1 MKCSNCQRENESS
14 ARFCIFC
21 GTPLPSEVRRP
32 PTPSQPP
39 AKTPPQSTKELQEE
53 VRRLRELVILMN
65 NRLAALERLQGIAV
79 PIPQPMAAP
88 PVTEVPEAVPTIEPT
103 PAAIAPSVEAAPS
116 PAEEMAPAAHIPRTP
131 PREVVP
137 RQPREWELIL
147 GGNWLARIG
156 VLALFIGIAFFIKF
170 AIDNEW
176 LGPTSRVILGIV
188 AGLGMLSGGY
198 YWQKRYPTL
207 SQALSGGGIA
217 VLYLSIF
224 AAFAF
229 FQMLNVYLA
238 VALLFVV
245 SGGSAALALRHN
257 SMALA
262 IIGILGAFTAP
273 FILGAFGPSR
283 AGAPMAG
290 TGSQLLVYVM
300 VVDLG
305 VIALSTFRNWQWFT
319 LLALFGSLAAFGGWY
334 GVFGNR
340 ASLLLAEGS
349 LTILFLIFVGATTL
363 YHIVWRR
370 APRPFDYTLMVING
384 AAYFGLSYG
393 LMWEDL
399 RVWMGGFA
407 LLLALFYGGLAYVAL
422 RRDAKNVRFGFFA
435 VGIALVFLTIAIP
448 VQLGDK
454 AWTTIAWA
462 AEGTVLMWFAI
473 KFRMSQ
479 FRYYS
484 YATFAITAMRL
495 LFFDTMVDLRTFQPV
510 VNERVLAFVFGIA
523 AMYFTSY
530 LLWRE
535 KEATPEA
542 EAPRYAYPAFLV
554 AANFFSL
561 WLVGAEIIS
570 YQASPLVYK
579 GSLPLVLLIV
589 FAGAMT
595 LYHLVWRRPSKIFDL
610 VLIAVNAAFYLGIST
625 ALWGDFRAWMGGLY
639 LVLALF
645 YGALAYFALRGGT
658 QNYRF
663 GLFALGITLAF
674 VTLAIP
680 VQFGNQVWTTITWAA
695 ELVVLIWLSFHLEI
709 PLFRAF
715 SYGVFVMMGVRL
727 LFFDT
732 GVDVRGFRPI
742 LNERFLAFFVSI
754 AATYL
759 VAYLLWRGRE
769 TMRGWAT
776 SASIFLVAANFFTL
790 WVLSF
795 EVWNY
800 FGSQAAAANIET
812 TRATLRNAQNLSLT
826 ALWAF
831 YAVVLLVMGIAKRW
845 RLVRLWALGLL
856 IVPIGKVFIYDVWAL
871 ETIYRI
877 VAFVGLGLLLLASAY
892 LYQRYS
898 KTIKGFIIE
907 K

>member
-1 MKCSNCQRENESS
+1 MKCPKCQRENEST

-21 GTPLPSEVRRP
+21 GTTLPSEAGRP
-32 PTPSQPP
+32 PTPAQRPAETPSQ
-39 AKTPPQSTKELQEE
+39 QTKELQEE
-53 VRRLRELVILMN
+53 VRRLRELIILMN
-65 NRLAALERLQGIAV
+65 DRLAALERLQGIAV
-79 PIPQPMAAP
+79 PTPQPLAAP
-88 PVTEVPEAVPTIEPT
+88 PVTEVAEAVPTMEPT
-103 PAAIAPSVEAAPS
+103 PAAVIPSLEAVPG
-116 PAEEMAPAAHIPRTP
+116 PAEEIAPAAPIPPSP
-131 PREVVP
+131 PREVAP
-137 RQPREWELIL
+137 PKPREWELIL
-147 GGNWLARIG
+147 GGNWLARVGVIALIIG
-156 VLALFIGIAFFIKF
+156 VGFFLKF
-170 AIDNEW
+170 AFDKEW

-188 AGLGMLSGGY
+188 AGLGMVGGGY
-198 YWQKRYPTL
+198 YWRKRYPTL

-229 FQMLNVYLA
+229 FQMLHLYLA
-238 VALLFVV
+238 VGLLLLV
-245 SGGSAALALRHN
+245 SAGSAALAIRYN

-273 FILGAFGPSR
+273 FILGAFEPIPVS
-283 AGAPMAG
+283 G
-290 TGSQLLVYVM
+290 TGFQLPVYVIA
-300 VVDLG
+300 VDLG

-319 LLALFGSLAAFGGWY
+319 LLALFGSLLAFSGWY
-334 GVFGNR
+334 GQFGDKV
-340 ASLLLAEGS
+340 SLLVSEGS

-363 YHIVWRR
+363 YHFIWRR
-370 APRPFDYTLMVING
+370 LVQGFDYALMSINA
-384 AAYFGLSYG
+384 AAYFGISYG

-399 RVWMGGFA
+399 RVWMGGFT
-407 LLLALFYGGLAYVAL
+407 LLLALFYGGLAYLAL
-422 RRDAKNVRFGFFA
+422 RRGTENTRLGFFA
-435 VGIALVFLTIAIP
+435 LGIALVFLTIAVP
-448 VQLGDK
+448 VQLGDR

-462 AEGTVLMWFAI
+462 AEGTVLMWLAI

-484 YATFAITAMRL
+484 YAVFAVTAIRL
-495 LFFDTMVDLRTFQPV
+495 LSFDTWVNLRTFQPV

-523 AMYFTSY
+523 AMYLTSY
-530 LLWRE
+530 LLWQE

-542 EAPRYAYPAFLV
+542 KAPRCAYPAFLV

-570 YQASPLVYK
+570 YEASPLVYE

-589 FAGAMT
+589 FAGATT
-595 LYHLVWRRPSKIFDL
+595 LHYLVWRRPARIFDL
-610 VLIAVNAAFYLGIST
+610 VLIAVNAAFYLVIST
-625 ALWGDFRAWMGGLY
+625 PLWGDFRVWMGGLY
-639 LVLALF
+639 LVPALF
-645 YGALAYFALRGGT
+645 YGALAYFTLRGGAR
-658 QNYRF
+658 NHRF

-680 VQFGNQVWTTITWAA
+680 VQFGDRLWTTITWAA
-695 ELVVLIWLSFHLEI
+695 ELVVLMWLSFRLEI

-715 SYGVFVMMGVRL
+715 SYGVFVMMGIRL

-732 GVDVRGFRPI
+732 GVDMRTFRPI
-742 LNERFLAFFVSI
+742 LNERSLAFFVSI

-759 VAYLLWRGRE
+759 AAYLLRRGRQTIGE
-769 TMRGWAT
+769 QAT
-776 SASIFLVAANFFTL
+776 PASTFLVAANFFTL

-800 FGSQAAAANIET
+800 FDSQLATANIET
-812 TRATLRNAQNLSLT
+812 ARTILRNVQNLSLT

-831 YAVVLLVMGIAKRW
+831 YAVVLLVIGIVKRW

-856 IVPIGKVFIYDVWAL
+856 IVPVGKVFIYDVWAL

-898 KTIKGFIIE
+898 KAIRGFIVD